1 MIIGNAYSPVYNS
14 SCFLGMPRPSCDSPP
29 SAVRAAGA
37 QGRRRPSAGPQQCSP
52 RGHPSPSAGLCLS
65 SLLGR
70 IRTSAESRAGRRLF
84 SSVKGKKKKQ
94 KKKSKK
100 KPKKPKRN
108 KWFREQRLRCRSPP
122 PPKPTGG
129 HLCRSQL
136 VNIGRAVLPQT
147 QPHARVCAHR
157 QGKPRAARARWGGGG
172 AKTCGE
178 GRERRGE
185 WGRRGIRR
193 LPAGSSSAGTRAA
206 LLCGPGQLR
215 SGSALVSKFPCREHL
230 AMIIISTISVKYN
243 IIRAY

>member
-1 MIIGNAYSPVYNS
+1 MLRVGKNQCEHQVYASICLLRQLSVFEFPNGKQS
-14 SCFLGMPRPSCDSPP
+14 FKGSHLVS
-29 SAVRAAGA
+29 
-37 QGRRRPSAGPQQCSP
+37 GRCIFKEKKA
-52 RGHPSPSAGLCLS
+52 
-65 SLLGR
+65 
-70 IRTSAESRAGRRLF
+70 
-84 SSVKGKKKKQ
+84 KKKN
-94 KKKSKK
+94 
-100 KPKKPKRN
+100 PKKTKRN

-185 WGRRGIRR
+185 WGRRGIRH